1 VVRPSRGRS
10 LAPVER
16 GGREKLFA
24 LGGGVIGLALG
35 CGLVALAY
43 RGEGSTATH
52 PSKNHPS
59 DDADAGEDPAM
70 AANAALAESLRECTQ
85 KLATLT
91 EDKADLLR
99 QLEAAR
105 KAADAVSAAS
115 PQGPLK
121 IVSQDDWK
129 NLSRTGT
136 IRYLLPCAAFNPQQG
151 VMDRLGIGS
160 RDVPIVRDAFAA
172 ARNAAWSQIRPL
184 CVQAVGNAA
193 TADQLGFD
201 ACPRI
206 ILASAKTAN
215 ANEAD
220 NAMRA
225 VSAVQAG
232 LADRST
238 LRSGDPVTTT
248 LLALTG
254 MAADAESRVG
264 SRYGAEDTRRIVYGD
279 NACSRMV
286 ELGGPGPAPAQR

>member
-1 VVRPSRGRS
+1 
-10 LAPVER
+10 LAPLEQ

-52 PSKNHPS
+52 PSRNHPG

-70 AANAALAESLRECTQ
+70 AANAALAESLRECTR
-85 KLATLT
+85 KLTILT
-91 EDKADLLR
+91 EDKQDLLR

-105 KAADAVSAAS
+105 KSADAVSAAS

-121 IVSQDDWK
+121 ILSDDDWK
-129 NLSRTGT
+129 GMSRTGA

-151 VMDRLGIGS
+151 VMDRLGIGA
-160 RDVPIVRDAFAA
+160 RDVPVVRDAFAA

-201 ACPRI
+201 SCPRL

-215 ANEAD
+215 PNDAD

-225 VSAVQAG
+225 VSAVKAG
-232 LADRST
+232 VADRSS
-238 LRSGDPVTTT
+238 LASGDPVTTT

-254 MAADAESRVG
+254 MAADAESRVA
-264 SRYGAEDTRRIVYGD
+264 SRYGAEDARRIVYGD
-279 NACSRMV
+279 NACSRMI
-286 ELGGPGPAPAQR
+286 ELGGPGPAPTPR